1 MLRDEI
7 KFRKERPVSRRTKY
21 YFAGLII
28 NGAGRA
34 PNPAGNPGKA
44 QRASAPRFT
53 SGKSSWVFKTLED
66 SRAHSAA
73 RRPRAGFFVSL

>member
-7 KFRKERPVSRRTKY
+7 KFRRERSVSRRAKY

-34 PNPAGNPGKA
+34 PNPAGNPGKT
-44 QRASAPRFT
+44 QRANSPRFNIWQILQ
-53 SGKSSWVFKTLED
+53 GFQNPGGFKG
-66 SRAHSAA
+66 S
-73 RRPRAGFFVSL
+73 